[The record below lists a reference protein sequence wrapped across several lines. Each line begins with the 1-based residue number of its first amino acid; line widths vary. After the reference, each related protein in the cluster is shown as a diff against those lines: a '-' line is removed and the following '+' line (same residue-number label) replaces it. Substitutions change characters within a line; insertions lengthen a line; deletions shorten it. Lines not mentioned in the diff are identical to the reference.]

1 MFASAGFKIS
11 ILSSVCQSARRLGRF
26 SSHASD
32 AFRHK
37 AATLAVAAAVTS
49 LLAGCAQP
57 WQGFTAGENV
67 NQVVAKLG
75 KPKETY
81 TLRDGTRRLMW
92 PTQPFGETTT
102 AADVDPSGKVIV
114 VQQVLTNELFYQA
127 VMDNWTQQDVLAHFG
142 KPVEKM
148 YFPLMKRAVWS
159 YRYMD
164 AGVWYMMYNFA
175 FDDAGVLKTTS
186 KSPDPLHDPDHHFG
200 MFN

>member
-1 MFASAGFKIS
+1 MFASSGF
-11 ILSSVCQSARRLGRF
+11 LAPVF
-26 SSHASD
+26 SSLRTHAQRMGRPSGSL
-32 AFRHK
+32 RHT
-37 AATLAVAAAVTS
+37 AATFAVAAVMTGF
-49 LLAGCAQP
+49 LAGCAQP
-57 WQGFTAGENV
+57 WQGFSAGEDV
-67 NQVVAKLG
+67 TQVTAKLG

-127 VMDNWTQQDVLAHFG
+127 VMDKWTQQDVLAHFG

-200 MFN
+200 MLN